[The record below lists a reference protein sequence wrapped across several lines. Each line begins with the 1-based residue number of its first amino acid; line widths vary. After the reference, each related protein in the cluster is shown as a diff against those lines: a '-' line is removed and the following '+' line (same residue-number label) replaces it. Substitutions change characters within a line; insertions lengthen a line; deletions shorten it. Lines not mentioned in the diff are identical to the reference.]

1 MAGSVPFVLDEEDQ
15 DDPANDVYSGPQ
27 RDAND
32 DDADT
37 GAQPSGPAGKLGP
50 SGSGKG
56 DDGRSAM
63 PGQSATV
70 SADPDEQAL
79 VAPKYTAPDRTAL
92 NAATSKLTTDSA
104 PIKAADYKPKWY
116 ERLLGGVAGGL
127 SHDAEGGSAVT
138 NRRLIGAKNQQSANV
153 AADTTA
159 IQGEQG
165 KIAASDQDFERS
177 EQGLRG
183 QVSAANANSL
193 TGERQAKAEKY
204 DAAIDPN
211 SIHEN
216 KDGDWE
222 GTTYGGK
229 VVPTGQP
236 RWATPKPAPTPK
248 TYEELKEAA
257 NDPQYTP
264 EQRAGFA
271 KSAKEIEGTEVKK
284 FQATAPRPSA
294 EELEYGDWKKAFQ
307 RDNGRAPTAQEL
319 EAHKAS
325 TRSAAG
331 TGKSQRSIDDAAAKA
346 YKSLEGD
353 IADGVVS
360 DPKQI
365 QKKKQDIEDQRHQ
378 DMLDIGQTG
387 HTRFVYDDANKGH
400 NEAPQQAGRPTPGGA
415 APAKIVA
422 PKSGHQLQVGQQVNV
437 PGKGLRYV
445 TGYVN
450 GKVQVD
456 TKPPQRPG
464 A

>member
-1 MAGSVPFVLDEEDQ
+1 VPFVDDEEDQ

-27 RDAND
+27 RSAVDPHAND

-37 GAQPSGPAGKLGP
+37 GDQPSGPAGKLGP

-63 PGQSATV
+63 PGGSATV
-70 SADPDEQAL
+70 SADPDEQVL
-79 VAPKYTAPDRTAL
+79 VAPKYTVPDRTAL
-92 NAATSKLTTDSA
+92 NAAQAKLTTDSTA
-104 PIKAADYKPKWY
+104 INRADYKPKWY
-116 ERLLGGVAGGL
+116 DRLLGGLAGGL
-127 SHDAEGGSAVT
+127 SGDVEGGEQVT
-138 NRRLIGAKNQQSANV
+138 NRKLINAQKQQASNV

-159 IQGEQG
+159 VQTEQG
-165 KIAASDQDFERS
+165 KVAASDQDFERQ

-193 TGERQAKAEKY
+193 TGERAAKADKY

-211 SIHEN
+211 SIHE
-216 KDGDWE
+216 KDDGSWE

-229 VVPTGQP
+229 TVPTGQP
-236 RWATPKPAPTPK
+236 KWSVAKPAPTPK

-264 EQRAGFA
+264 VQRAGFA
-271 KSAKEIEGTEVKK
+271 KSAKEIEGTEVRK

-294 EELEYGDWKKAFQ
+294 EELEYTDWKAQFRK
-307 RDNGRAPTAQEL
+307 DNGRPPTAQEL
-319 EAHKAS
+319 EAHRAS
-325 TRSAAG
+325 TRSSAG

-353 IADGVVS
+353 ITDGVVS

-378 DMLDIGQTG
+378 DMLDIGQTN

-400 NEAPQQAGRPTPGGA
+400 NEAPQQATRPGA
-415 APAKIVA
+415 PPAKIVA
-422 PKSGHQLQVGQQVNV
+422 PKSGHRLSVGQQVNI
-437 PGKGLRYV
+437 PGKGMRYV

-456 TKPPQRPG
+456 TKPPQPG